1 MFIRK
6 IQKISIT
13 IFSLLLLAPLTT
25 GTVSAA
31 ENKKTID
38 YVALGD
44 SLAAGQKPTEL
55 GSGSTK
61 VYGTSYPKFIRDE
74 LSGKGLLNSY
84 ANFGESGKTTKTVL
98 EPVTGGDRAN
108 LVAAIQEAEVIT
120 LNIGANDLLSGV
132 QMDDAGLSNLTKM
145 DLANWLYTQ
154 DYQEDIAPNLQNIRF
169 IYIPIVA
176 DLVAQ
181 NILAI
186 RAMEN
191 IAGKPYAQ
199 IYVMGYYNAFSFL
212 ADLGV
217 NDPADPD
224 KIPLLQADL
233 DGLIQVYNSSLEA
246 RLSEPDME
254 GVTYVDPYGS
264 MDKHLEKYLPIDI
277 HPTVQGYR
285 AIAQV
290 FWDAMEPVLVSE

>member
-1 MFIRK
+1 MFIR
-6 IQKISIT
+6 KISIT
-13 IFSLLLLAPLTT
+13 IFNLLLLSAMAT

-74 LSGKGLLNSY
+74 LSGKGLLSSY
-84 ANFGESGKTTKTVL
+84 ANFGESGKTTQTVL
-98 EPVTGGDRAN
+98 EPVTGGDRAK
-108 LVAAIQEAEVIT
+108 LVEAIQEADVIT
-120 LNIGANDLLSGV
+120 LNIGANDLLSWV
-132 QMDDAGLSNLTKM
+132 QMDDVGLSNLTKT

-154 DYQEDIAPNLQNIRF
+154 NYQGDIAPTIQGIRG
-169 IYIPIVA
+169 YIPTVTY
-176 DLVAQ
+176 LVVQ
-181 NILAI
+181 KILEI
-186 RAMEN
+186 RAMEDS
-191 IAGKPYAQ
+191 AGKPYAQ
-199 IYVMGYYNAFSFL
+199 IYIMGYYNAFPFL

-217 NDPADPD
+217 NDPDDPN

-233 DGLIQVYNSSLEA
+233 DGLIQDYNLSLSN
-246 RLSEPDME
+246 LPDTMPS
-254 GVTYVDPYGS
+254 VTYVDPYDS
-264 MDKHLEKYLPIDI
+264 MDKHLEKFLPIDI

-290 FWDAMEPVLVSE
+290 FWDAMEPTLVTE

>member
-1 MFIRK
+1 MFIR
-6 IQKISIT
+6 KISIT
-13 IFSLLLLAPLTT
+13 IFNLLLLSAMAT

-84 ANFGESGKTTKTVL
+84 ANFGESGKTTLTVL
-98 EPVTGGDRAN
+98 EPVTGGDRAE
-108 LVAAIQEAEVIT
+108 LVEAIQEADVIT
-120 LNIGANDLLSGV
+120 LNIGANDLLRWV
-132 QMDDAGLSNLTKM
+132 QMDDAGLSNLTKT
-145 DLANWLYTQ
+145 DLANWLYTN
-154 DYQEDIAPNLQNIRF
+154 DYQEDIFPTLQWIRS
-169 IYIPIVA
+169 YIPGVTNE
-176 DLVAQ
+176 VAQ
-181 NILAI
+181 KILEI
-186 RAMEN
+186 RDMEAD
-191 IAGKPYAQ
+191 AGKPYAQ
-199 IYVMGYYNAFSFL
+199 IYVMGYYNAFPFL

-217 NDPADPD
+217 NDSDDPN
-224 KIPLLQADL
+224 KIPMLQANL
-233 DGLIQVYNSSLEA
+233 DGLIKDYNLSLQTQLSS
-246 RLSEPDME
+246 ME
-254 GVTYVDPYGS
+254 GVTYVDPYDN

-285 AIAQV
+285 AIAQA
-290 FWDAMEPVLVSE
+290 FLDSPSWMK